1 MKRTAVYVIN
11 FHTII
16 NKKWLCNHIVST
28 PMYPVVQVEAFLP
41 RHGHLKMKISSL
53 LSFNRAAQPELR
65 VKEQIT
71 ALKTERGG
79 CISS

>member
-1 MKRTAVYVIN
+1 MKRTEVYVIS
-11 FHTII
+11 FHTTI
-16 NKKWLCNHIVST
+16 NKRWLCNHIVSP

-41 RHGHLKMKISSL
+41 LQGHLKMQISSL
-53 LSFNRAAQPELR
+53 LSFNRAAQLELR

-71 ALKTERGG
+71 ALKTESDG